1 MNAIFALLCVHEL
14 SSIETLPIAPWKL
27 RFTVWPAALGDAKLS
42 ADGDTI
48 TPFGV
53 VVGFTTTGTSSEFAP
68 STTENVHEP
77 TAVGD
82 TVNCCGEA
90 PPPPVTVAIPL
101 HEVASAVSVPLD
113 AVAVNICDA
122 PPTVNTIGF
131 AVVVNVPPEAP
142 PTLMPSVAERFPMVN
157 TNVHTPLPVGVT
169 VYVAGSVVDDVV
181 IVATGPQ
188 PNGSIVGS
196 GALAVV
202 EVTVNVWAP
211 APGPLNPRLL
221 GVTATEFAPGTGPLV
236 GVGPGTMT
244 VDEPP
249 LLPPPQ
255 PARNTT
261 APTTAKN
268 GRKRESA

>member
-90 PPPPVTVAIPL
+90 PPPPV
-101 HEVASAVSVPLD
+101 
-113 AVAVNICDA
+113 
-122 PPTVNTIGF
+122 
-131 AVVVNVPPEAP
+131 
-142 PTLMPSVAERFPMVN
+142 
-157 TNVHTPLPVGVT
+157 
-169 VYVAGSVVDDVV
+169 
-181 IVATGPQ
+181 
-188 PNGSIVGS
+188 GSIVGS

-268 GRKRESA
+268 GRKRESIAPDLLATFDLDQTPTTLPQMTSLVPSAKLIVPLPALSTVAVAIGSVLRTIVTANPVAVRFPVTE